1 MQRKKD
7 DMQYSKHLT
16 VLVPSGLLAPDTVA
30 AINAV
35 ARKYNLTCYLST
47 AQNFRLLGASEE
59 NLEEIRAALIGLG
72 LILKGPGK
80 FPKPKVCVGV
90 PYCNLG
96 LADTFALSDRI
107 WSRFG
112 ARTGVKP
119 KVKIAISGCPAC
131 CGGSMLADI
140 GIVATRG
147 GFDVYAGGKGGPL
160 PKVGKRI
167 ARGLSEQEVVEL
179 VGELADY
186 HAGKTE
192 KKQRMAKLVDEPD
205 FPSRLSTP

>member
-1 MQRKKD
+1 MEH
-7 DMQYSKHLT
+7 SKHLT
-16 VLVPSGLLAPDTVA
+16 VLVPGGLLPPDRVEV
-30 AINAV
+30 INTV
-35 ARKYNLTCYLST
+35 ARKYNLTWYVTT
-47 AQNFRLLGASEE
+47 AQNIRLLGASEE
-59 NLEEIRAALIGLG
+59 NLEEVKGALTGLG
-72 LILKGPGK
+72 LTIKGPGK
-80 FPKPKVCVGV
+80 FPKPRVCVGM

-96 LADTFALSDRI
+96 LVDTFGLSAKI

-112 ARTGVKP
+112 GRTGVKP
-119 KVKIAISGCPAC
+119 KFKIAISGCPAVC
-131 CGGSMLADI
+131 AGSMQVDI
-140 GIVATRG
+140 GIIATRS

-167 ARGLSEQEVVEL
+167 ARGLSEQEVVDL

-205 FPSRLSTP
+205 FPRRTGTP